1 MSISILEWITTILL
15 IYGLIVILGI
25 KVTLVQFAPVYIKA
39 IIIAIISMVP
49 GGAGTFDLTLLV
61 GLKKFNVQSEQ
72 ILLLLILYRISY
84 YIVPLLIGAILYI
97 TELYNNTNS
106 EIKELMSRINSK
118 IASTILTLT
127 VYITGI
133 LLIFWIKI
141 DISKVIHRSS
151 IFKINILD
159 FALYLSI
166 VLGFL
171 LVVLASILNTR
182 TKKVYYILVTSFA
195 LITLLTMTVIKS
207 FTSYLVVIIGW
218 LLIILSKNRFYKK
231 GFIYTW
237 KSAMKSICSV
247 LILFTISLIVNSP
260 SYSQLNSLD
269 INSLD
274 INSIN
279 INFNSEEFNSEE
291 FDLSKIDIEES
302 KAYVERIIISIFLGV
317 IISISLV
324 IILLNINRFNKFPK
338 EKLNKEKI
346 KEIISKHGGSSL
358 AHYVFVGDKY
368 VYINDTEDVFFQYQI
383 ISDKIVILGN
393 PIGNENSF
401 FNATREFYDL
411 ADLYGYTLVFTG
423 VDINI
428 FPELHDMGY
437 DFMKLGQEAIVK
449 LEDFSL
455 AGNKNKSKRQAVSRI
470 DKAGY
475 TFSIEEPPFTDELF
489 KELKDVSDEWLNG
502 KKEKGFCVGYFD
514 REYIEMDKIAIVRN
528 AEGEIKAF
536 ATIMPMYDNK
546 TLSVD
551 LMRFKDIQLNGIMD
565 FIFVNLFEYSKENG
579 YEFFNLGLVPLAEVG
594 ESKYSFIREKI
605 AYQIFINGNFIYSFK
620 GLKKFKDKYASDW
633 NEKYI
638 AYKKESSLVITCI
651 QILKLLSQEKDT
663 SDKN

>member
-1 MSISILEWITTILL
+1 
-15 IYGLIVILGI
+15 
-25 KVTLVQFAPVYIKA
+25 
-39 IIIAIISMVP
+39 
-49 GGAGTFDLTLLV
+49 
-61 GLKKFNVQSEQ
+61 
-72 ILLLLILYRISY
+72 
-84 YIVPLLIGAILYI
+84 
-97 TELYNNTNS
+97 
-106 EIKELMSRINSK
+106 
-118 IASTILTLT
+118 
-127 VYITGI
+127 
-133 LLIFWIKI
+133 
-141 DISKVIHRSS
+141 
-151 IFKINILD
+151 
-159 FALYLSI
+159 
-166 VLGFL
+166 
-171 LVVLASILNTR
+171 
-182 TKKVYYILVTSFA
+182 
-195 LITLLTMTVIKS
+195 MTVIKS

-428 FPELHDMGY
+428 SPELHDMGY

>member
-1 MSISILEWITTILL
+1 
-15 IYGLIVILGI
+15 
-25 KVTLVQFAPVYIKA
+25 
-39 IIIAIISMVP
+39 
-49 GGAGTFDLTLLV
+49 
-61 GLKKFNVQSEQ
+61 
-72 ILLLLILYRISY
+72 
-84 YIVPLLIGAILYI
+84 
-97 TELYNNTNS
+97 
-106 EIKELMSRINSK
+106 MSRINSK

-133 LLIFWIKI
+133 LLIFWIEI